1 MHYNGNGDKGRKP
14 NQALYALA
22 CLLLLEIPL
31 AFGASVTF
39 EQQRMRYLAAEQA
52 LKNDNVTEFA
62 RLAAQLKRYPLYP
75 YLLYQKYQAHPE
87 QIPQIAEFLKVYA
100 QTPYAWPVRQ
110 RMLRYLAEKK
120 RWQEYL
126 HYYRASEDAALRC
139 HYYWALH
146 QTGKSGQAWQGARKL
161 WLAGRS
167 RPAAC
172 DSLFS
177 AWRKAGG
184 LTGDL
189 VWQRFQMAL
198 DNNQIRLAVYLQK
211 MLPKARK
218 SLASLW
224 LEGHRHPEKILCD
237 PDGIY
242 QGSLLVHSIRRL
254 ARKDVDAALD
264 SWQQWAPKTDLKPE
278 EQASITRSLGLK
290 LAWRHDARAWYWLAR
305 IPPAY
310 QSHTSRAWRV
320 RAALREKNWYWVKQA
335 IHELAPREKQRGI
348 WQYWLARAEEATRHQ
363 DSAREIYQGLA
374 MAANFYGFMAADRLQ
389 RDYSILH
396 RAIKPSTEQL
406 AQLAAS
412 RSIKVIQEFLALDR
426 YREARRQW
434 WYLLSHL
441 DSEELLAAAELAKRQ
456 GWQQMAIIALAN
468 AKHWDDLEV
477 RFPLH
482 YLEPVIKHARY
493 QQLAPAFV
501 YGVIRRES
509 AFDHRAYSSAGARGL
524 MQLMPATAKKVART
538 LNQRLDSLSV
548 LEDPDTNIRLGTA
561 YLRVLLERFDGHFV
575 LAAAAYNAGPH
586 RVEHWLPKK
595 QALPADIWIETIP
608 FRETR
613 RYVRAVLAYA
623 MIYQKR
629 LHDFSKRI
637 SAYLEPVPAR
647 RAPEKREKKIAACSL
662 APLKMVR
669 K

>member
-1 MHYNGNGDKGRKP
+1 MYYNDNGRKGRGP
-14 NQALYALA
+14 SIVVYAWV
-22 CLLLLEIPL
+22 CLLLIKSPFLF
-31 AFGASVTF
+31 ADTVTI
-39 EQQRMRYLAAEQA
+39 EQQRRLYLTAEQA
-52 LKNDNVTEFA
+52 LKNDNLTEFN
-62 RLAAQLKRYPLYP
+62 RLAAQLKQYPLYP
-75 YLLYQKYQAHPE
+75 HLLYLKYQAHPG
-87 QIPQIAEFLKVYA
+87 QIPQIAEFLKIYT
-100 QTPYAWPVRQ
+100 QTRYAWPVRQ
-110 RMLRYLAEKK
+110 RMLLYLAEKK
-120 RWQEYL
+120 HWQAYL
-126 HYYRASEDAALRC
+126 EHYRATNDVTLQC
-139 HYYWALH
+139 HYFWALH
-146 QTGKSGQAWQGARKL
+146 QTGKTGQAWQGARKL

-184 LTGDL
+184 LTDDL

-254 ARKDVDAALD
+254 ARKDVDAALEL
-264 SWQQWAPKTDLKPE
+264 WQQWAPKADLKPE
-278 EQASITRSLGLK
+278 AQASITRSLGLK
-290 LAWRHDARAWYWLAR
+290 LAWRHDARAWHWLAR

-310 QSHTSRAWRV
+310 QSHTIRAWRV
-320 RAALREKNWYWVKQA
+320 RTALREKNWYRVKQA
-335 IHELAPREKQRGI
+335 IHELTPREKQRGI
-348 WQYWLARAEEATRHQ
+348 WQYWLARAEEATGHQ
-363 DSAREIYQGLA
+363 DSARGIYQGLA
-374 MAANFYGFMAADRLQ
+374 MEANFYGFMAADRLQ

-396 RAIKPSTEQL
+396 RAIKPSAEKL

-412 RSIKVIQEFLALDR
+412 RSIKAIQEFLALDR

-441 DSEELLAAAELAKRQ
+441 DSEELLAAAELARRQ
-456 GWQQMAIIALAN
+456 GWRQMAIFALAN

-482 YLEPVIKHARY
+482 YLEPVTKHARY

-509 AFDHRAYSSAGARGL
+509 AFDDRAYSSVGARGL
-524 MQLMPATAKKVART
+524 MQLMPATARKVARS

-561 YLRVLLERFDGHFV
+561 YLRALLARFHGHFV
-575 LAAAAYNAGPH
+575 LATAAYNAGPR
-586 RVEHWLPKK
+586 RVERWLPGK
-595 QALPADIWIETIP
+595 QSLPADIWIETIP

-637 SAYLEPVPAR
+637 SAYLEPVPVR
-647 RAPEKREKKIAACSL
+647 RAPEQGEKKVVACSL
-662 APLKMVR
+662 VPVKMVR